1 MCTVWLQSSVIC
13 LPITYKRHTKEI
25 KMQYAIPIYNLEEI
39 ENIPDQEIQF
49 TINDQLFL
57 DVLLME
63 LSGKVISCSSYKP
76 KERNK
81 KENI

>member
-1 MCTVWLQSSVIC
+1 MWGGGGGGGADKVYLGI
-13 LPITYKRHTKEI
+13 INKHIKEI
-25 KMQYAIPIYNLEEI
+25 KRQYAIPIYNLEEI

-63 LSGKVISCSSYKP
+63 LRGKAISYSSYKH

-81 KENI
+81 K